1 MKTFLRAAVAALA
14 WPALAHAQL
23 PPPALPPPPAP
34 LPPPPAPPPA
44 PLAPASGGVT
54 DVRSPDTPAP
64 IDQGPD
70 TLPSLDEEPVPA
82 APAPPPPK
90 KRSAKVRPVRAERRI
105 ALLAELGW
113 NGLAGFGAIVSY
125 HANPHLT
132 FDLGAGL
139 AVVGG
144 KIGFRTRYN
153 FFEGP
158 VTPVI
163 GVGILGATGW
173 DAPSQDLSD
182 DENEELNIRLRPS
195 AFVQA
200 VVGIDWTT
208 RGGFTLLGT
217 VGHAWLVS
225 KDNVIIITGEPT
237 PEEQE
242 ALDIVFSSGA
252 VISVAIGY
260 SFR

>member
-1 MKTFLRAAVAALA
+1 
-14 WPALAHAQL
+14 
-23 PPPALPPPPAP
+23 
-34 LPPPPAPPPA
+34 
-44 PLAPASGGVT
+44 
-54 DVRSPDTPAP
+54 
-64 IDQGPD
+64 
-70 TLPSLDEEPVPA
+70 
-82 APAPPPPK
+82 
-90 KRSAKVRPVRAERRI
+90 VRAERRI

-139 AVVGG
+139 ALVGG

-153 FFEGP
+153 FFEGE
-158 VTPVI
+158 VTPII

-182 DENEELNIRLRPS
+182 AENEELNIRLRPS

-252 VISVAIGY
+252 VVSVAIGY